1 MLNDFRKRYMS
12 IEEAAQYLQ
21 TTKSWLYQNHKLR
34 QIPTYKLNQKLLF
47 KADELDQWIAMK
59 KI

>member
-1 MLNDFRKRYMS
+1 MS